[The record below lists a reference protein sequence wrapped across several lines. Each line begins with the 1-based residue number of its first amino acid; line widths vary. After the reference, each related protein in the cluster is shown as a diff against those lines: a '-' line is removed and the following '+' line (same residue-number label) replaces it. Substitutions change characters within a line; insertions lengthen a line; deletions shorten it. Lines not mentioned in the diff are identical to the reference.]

1 MSGTT
6 PPEPPYVAV
15 IFTSLRRADHDEEY
29 AAAAARMLELAAGQ
43 PGFLGVDSARG
54 ADRFGIT
61 VSYWRDEESVR
72 AWRRHA
78 AHVPIQRA
86 GRERWYE
93 RFAVHVAL
101 VERSY
106 GFARAGGAGAGSA
119 RLTTTV

>member
-1 MSGTT
+1 
-6 PPEPPYVAV
+6 
-15 IFTSLRRADHDEEY
+15 
-29 AAAAARMLELAAGQ
+29 
-43 PGFLGVDSARG
+43 
-54 ADRFGIT
+54 

-93 RFAVHVAL
+93 RFAVHVAR